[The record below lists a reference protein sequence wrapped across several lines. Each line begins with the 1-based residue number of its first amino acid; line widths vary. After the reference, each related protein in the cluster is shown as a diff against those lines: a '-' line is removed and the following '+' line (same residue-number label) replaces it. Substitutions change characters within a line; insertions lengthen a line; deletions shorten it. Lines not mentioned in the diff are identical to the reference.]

1 MQCVKIKLTKGT
13 IVPKEKGQ
21 KKMPRRAN
29 REEEILKFIHSQIEE
44 VGYPPSIRE
53 ICAAVGL
60 NSPSTVHA
68 YLKKL
73 EQKGLLE
80 KDGSK
85 TRAIRVVDSTDNTE
99 NWGEPVSEFLNVPVL
114 GNVAAGMPILAE
126 ENVVETFPLPMV
138 FAKNKNVYMLK
149 VKGESM
155 INAGIMDGDYVIV
168 TQEQTAKNG
177 EMVVAL
183 VDDSAT
189 VKTFYKENGH
199 FRLQPENDEMAPI
212 IVEELQILGKV
223 SGVFRIY

>member
-1 MQCVKIKLTKGT
+1 
-13 IVPKEKGQ
+13 
-21 KKMPRRAN
+21 MPRRAN
-29 REEEILKFIHSQIEE
+29 REEEILNFIHKQIES

-68 YLKKL
+68 YIKKL
-73 EQKGLLE
+73 EAKGLLE

-85 TRAIRVVDSTDNTE
+85 TRAIRVVDSTESTDT
-99 NWGEPVSEFLNVPVL
+99 WTEPVSEFLNVPVL
-114 GNVAAGMPILAE
+114 GNVAAGMPILAQ
-126 ENVVETFPLPMV
+126 ENVTDTFPLPMV

-168 TQEQTAKNG
+168 TQEETAKNG
-177 EMVVAL
+177 DTVVAL
-183 VDDSAT
+183 IDDSAT
-189 VKTFYKENGH
+189 VKTFYKEDGH
-199 FRLQPENDEMAPI
+199 FRLQPENDDMEPI
-212 IVEELQILGKV
+212 IVNELQILGKV